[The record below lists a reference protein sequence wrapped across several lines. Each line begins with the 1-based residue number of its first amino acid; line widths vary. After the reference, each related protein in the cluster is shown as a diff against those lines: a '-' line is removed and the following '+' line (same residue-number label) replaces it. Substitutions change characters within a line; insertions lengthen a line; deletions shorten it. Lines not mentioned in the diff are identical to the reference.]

1 MRSLIFIIATAYSNP
16 ILSISKYE
24 SPPTRWITN
33 GVLIVGVTDGEC
45 NTETKIKQQSKWA
58 AGNTFTIYKAP
69 DILKNLNKQFYTT
82 VWAPYSTLDSGD
94 ETIEASLEFYYGNCK
109 ILVKNESNITDHEY
123 FKSYTELSNCAYK
136 YFYNSAELLDNDNKK
151 KNNNDK
157 LTSELMGIIFGSI
170 IGGSIVLICLYLFIS
185 TYCCNN
191 NNNNNNNNNK

>member
-1 MRSLIFIIATAYSNP
+1 MLSLIFIIATAYSNP

-45 NTETKIKQQSKWA
+45 ITETKIKQQSKWG

-82 VWAPYSTLDSGD
+82 VHAPYSTLDSGD

-109 ILVKNESNITDHEY
+109 ILVKNESDITDHEY
-123 FKSYTELSNCAYK
+123 FNSYTELANCANK
-136 YFYNSAELLDNDNKK
+136 HLYNSAESLDNDNKK
-151 KNNNDK
+151 KNNNHE
-157 LTSELMGIIFGSI
+157 LSSEFIAIIFGSI
-170 IGGSIVLICLYLFIS
+170 LGGSIVLICLYLFIS
-185 TYCCNN
+185 AYCCNKN
-191 NNNNNNNNNK
+191 

>member
-1 MRSLIFIIATAYSNP
+1 MLSLIFIIATAYSYP

-45 NTETKIKQQSKWA
+45 KTETKIKQQSKWG

-82 VWAPYSTLDSGD
+82 VHAPYFTLDSGD

-109 ILVKNESNITDHEY
+109 ILVKNESDITDHEY
-123 FKSYTELSNCAYK
+123 FNSYTELANCANK
-136 YFYNSAELLDNDNKK
+136 HLYNSVESLDNDNKK
-151 KNNNDK
+151 KNNNHE
-157 LTSELMGIIFGSI
+157 LSSEFIAIIFGSI
-170 IGGSIVLICLYLFIS
+170 LGGSIVLICLYLFIS
-185 TYCCNN
+185 AYCCNKN
-191 NNNNNNNNNK
+191 

>member
-1 MRSLIFIIATAYSNP
+1 MLSLVFIIATAYSNP

-45 NTETKIKQQSKWA
+45 ITETKIKQQSKWG
-58 AGNTFTIYKAP
+58 AGNTFTIYKGP

-82 VWAPYSTLDSGD
+82 IHAPYSTLDSGD

-109 ILVKNESNITDHEY
+109 ILVKNESDITEHEY
-123 FKSYTELSNCAYK
+123 FNSYTELTNCANK
-136 YFYNSAELLDNDNKK
+136 HFYNSVELLDSDNKRK
-151 KNNNDK
+151 KNNDK
-157 LTSELMGIIFGSI
+157 ITSELMAIISGSI
-170 IGGSIVLICLYLFIS
+170 IGGFIILICLYVFII
-185 TYCCNN
+185 TYCY

>member
-1 MRSLIFIIATAYSNP
+1 MLSLIFIIPTVYSNP

-45 NTETKIKQQSKWA
+45 ITETKIKHQTKWG

-82 VWAPYSTLDSGD
+82 IHAPYNTLDSELG

-109 ILVKNESNITDHEY
+109 ILVKNESDITDDEY
-123 FKSYTELSNCAYK
+123 FNSYTELTNCANK
-136 YFYNSAELLDNDNKK
+136 HLYNSAESLDNDNKK
-151 KNNNDK
+151 KNNNNG
-157 LTSELMGIIFGSI
+157 LGNENIFIGIIFGSI
-170 IGGSIVLICLYLFIS
+170 LGGFIVLTCLYFYFKL
-185 TYCCNN
+185 
-191 NNNNNNNNNK
+191 